1 LESFLINNKSKPLII
16 LIFLLQLNNP
26 LAQNFKFIAMSDSRG
41 KYDGVNDS
49 VLSKIVNHI
58 VENQKDSKFVFFIG
72 DMVDGSRTNPQR
84 TKKELLHWKDVMG
97 PIYHDSNMIW
107 PYIWPTVGNHEVQN
121 PADENTFR
129 EVFKDVFSNGPDDE
143 KGLTYS
149 FDYDNV
155 HFVLIDSDRWYYG
168 DLKDSA
174 DDRRDWKYIKNLNW
188 LENDLKN
195 ATERGVKHIFVL
207 THEPIFP
214 IGGHLHD
221 GLPNLGL
228 NFTGELDS
236 TRTWYLN
243 QRQKYID
250 LLLKYKVAAHICG
263 HEHIYGRESV
273 NGLWQIVAG
282 SCGAPLY
289 TFNPT
294 YSEHPDSLEPGDQ
307 MTYNQAEP
315 YYKILNYNYGPGK
328 NSQASENF
336 IGLRAFQYIVLDIKN
351 DKILVSTYGAF
362 PKQGSRTEMTGEIK
376 LIDEFVIYD
385 GLKSSN

>member
-1 LESFLINNKSKPLII
+1 LANKKSKLII
-16 LIFLLQLNNP
+16 IILFLLQLNNP
-26 LAQNFKFIAMSDSRG
+26 LAQNFKFVAMSDSRG
-41 KYDGVNDS
+41 KYTGVNDS
-49 VLSKIVNHI
+49 VLSKIVNHL
-58 VENQKDSKFVFFIG
+58 VENQKDVKFVCFMG
-72 DMVDGSRTNPQR
+72 DMIDGSKSDPQE
-84 TKKELLHWKDVMG
+84 TKKELLHWKDVMS
-97 PIYHDSNMIW
+97 PVYNNPNMIW
-107 PYIWPTVGNHEVQN
+107 PYIWPTVGNHEIQN

-155 HFVLIDSDRWYYG
+155 HFVLIDSDRWSYG
-168 DLKDSA
+168 DPKDSS
-174 DDRRDWKYIKNLNW
+174 DDRRDWHYIKHLDW
-188 LENDLKN
+188 LENDLK
-195 ATERGVKHIFVL
+195 AAREREVNHIFVL
-207 THEPIFP
+207 THESIFP

-221 GLPNLGL
+221 GLSNLGL
-228 NFTGELDS
+228 KFTGELDS

-250 LLLKYKVAAHICG
+250 LLVKYKVAAHICG

-273 NGLWQIVAG
+273 NGVWQIVAG

-289 TFNPT
+289 TLNPT
-294 YSEHPDSLEPGDQ
+294 YSEHPDSLKPGDQ
-307 MTYNQAEP
+307 MIYNQAVP
-315 YYKILNYNYGPGK
+315 YYKVLNYNYGPGK

-336 IGLRAFQYIVLDIKN
+336 FGLRAFQYIVLDVKN
-351 DKILVSTYGAF
+351 DKISVSTYGVF

-385 GLKSSN
+385 ESKSSN